1 MPGDVLAV
9 TSGKGG
15 VGKTTTAVSLA
26 IALRQY
32 GHSAAVLDAD
42 LGMPNVGTF
51 LSLDAPATLHDVLA
65 GRATTAEATVEI
77 GDGLGFVLGDRSLG
91 GFADADPEGLDA
103 VVDALAER
111 YQYVLV
117 DTGGGLSYE
126 GVYPME
132 LADAIVLVTSPVPA
146 AISDTETSTQL
157 AGRLGVPVRGVVV
170 THTVEDT
177 RPESIASELDVDFLG
192 GVPTDDAI
200 VESAAKRQPVI
211 AYAPESAATVAY
223 YRIAERLRTPDDAP
237 LEPLDT
243 ATKPPDTDPS
253 SPGGRE
259 GSARDRSASART
271 DPSAGDASGSG
282 ADGDGRDTNADSAA
296 TSEPTPPGPDASSE
310 PDAEA
315 DSEETESPNAESA
328 ATAETEQARTDAADR
343 ARAETSTKGD
353 ASASPDADV
362 DIDADAAPN
371 ADPNRTDATADGERG
386 TNEGA
391 GADDTPGVVARLLD
405 RFRLR

>member
-15 VGKTTTAVSLA
+15 VGKTTTAVNLA

-32 GHSAAVLDAD
+32 GHSVAVLDAD
-42 LGMPNVGTF
+42 LGMPNVGTL

-91 GFADADPEGLDA
+91 GFADADPAGLDA

-146 AISDTETSTQL
+146 AISDTEKSAQL
-157 AGRLGVPVRGVVV
+157 ADRLGVPVRGIVV

-192 GVPTDDAI
+192 SVPTDDAI

-223 YRIAERLRTPDDAP
+223 YRIAERLRTPGDAP

-243 ATKPPDTDPS
+243 ATKPPDADPS

-259 GSARDRSASART
+259 GSVRDRSASART
-271 DPSAGDASGSG
+271 DPSAPDDNADADGGGDADTNTDPETSAESDAPSDPESESELEPDPE
-282 ADGDGRDTNADSAA
+282 ADADGRDTNAESVETTETADDA
-296 TSEPTPPGPDASSE
+296 DAS
-310 PDAEA
+310 D
-315 DSEETESPNAESA
+315 
-328 ATAETEQARTDAADR
+328 RTR
-343 ARAETSTKGD
+343 GETSTED
-353 ASASPDADV
+353 NADADV
-362 DIDADAAPN
+362 
-371 ADPNRTDATADGERG
+371 DPNRTDATADQETDGK
-386 TNEGA
+386 TA
-391 GADDTPGVVARLLD
+391 SDDTPGVVARILD

>member
-1 MPGDVLAV
+1 V
-9 TSGKGG
+9 
-15 VGKTTTAVSLA
+15 
-26 IALRQY
+26 
-32 GHSAAVLDAD
+32 AVLDAD

-65 GRATTAEATVEI
+65 GQATTAEATVEI

-91 GFADADPEGLDA
+91 GFADADPAGLDA

-111 YQYVLV
+111 YRYVLV

-146 AISDTETSTQL
+146 AISDTEKSAQL
-157 AGRLGVPVRGVVV
+157 ADRLGVPVRGVVV

-192 GVPTDDAI
+192 SVPTDDAI

-223 YRIAERLRTPDDAP
+223 YRIAERLRTPGDAP

-243 ATKPPDTDPS
+243 ATKPPDADPS
-253 SPGGRE
+253 SPGDRE

-271 DPSAGDASGSG
+271 DPDAGDASAPDADADDDADTRDTSAVPDPE
-282 ADGDGRDTNADSAA
+282 ADGDAGDT
-296 TSEPTPPGPDASSE
+296 
-310 PDAEA
+310 
-315 DSEETESPNAESA
+315 NAESA
-328 ATAETEQARTDAADR
+328 ETTETADDADASDRT
-343 ARAETSTKGD
+343 RAETSTEG
-353 ASASPDADV
+353 
-362 DIDADAAPN
+362 DADAG
-371 ADPNRTDATADGERG
+371 PNRTGATASGDTDGK
-386 TNEGA
+386 TA
-391 GADDTPGVVARLLD
+391 PDDTPGVVARILD